1 MLKSSPALIV
11 LVNFFIGSQSS
22 GLTPNEI
29 FTFALRTKTERMKIY
44 LFPGLF
50 LICITLISASCNTP
64 RHIYSPA
71 AHNVPVLTKK
81 GDSKI
86 GAVYSTNAVG
96 NESVNDVKID
106 NRSRG
111 YDLHGA
117 VAITNNFAIQAG
129 HVYRWEK
136 TEGGPDSITIK
147 YKRNLTELGLGY
159 YLPANDKKNTFFQ
172 VFAGVGIGQF
182 SFTDV
187 DKTGNYYHQ
196 ANITKIYLQ
205 PAILF
210 KSKGSFTTS
219 VAVRFSGIGYSKI
232 KTNYSASQLDDYHLE
247 DLTGRMKWF
256 FEPATVSSFGF
267 KGLPGLRFEV
277 QGGLSFLMAREY
289 RDYRKFNFSVGT
301 GLDIGQLFT
310 KKAE

>member
-1 MLKSSPALIV
+1 MKKNLSPC
-11 LVNFFIGSQSS
+11 LV
-22 GLTPNEI
+22 
-29 FTFALRTKTERMKIY
+29 
-44 LFPGLF
+44 
-50 LICITLISASCNTP
+50 LICIIFTAASCNSP
-64 RHIYSPA
+64 RYIYSPS

-96 NESVNDVKID
+96 QETKDGVKVD

-117 VAITNNFAIQAG
+117 VAITNNFAIQAS
-129 HVYRWEK
+129 HAYRWEK

-147 YKRNLTELGLGY
+147 YQRNLTEIGLGY
-159 YLPANDKKNTFFQ
+159 YLPVNDKKNTFFQ
-172 VFAGVGIGQF
+172 VFAGAGLGRF

-187 DKTGNYYHQ
+187 DKIAGNYHQ

-219 VAVRFSGIGYSKI
+219 VAVRFSGISYSKI
-232 KTNYSASQLDDYHLE
+232 KTSYNASQLNDYHLG

-256 FEPATVSSFGF
+256 FEPATVSNFGF
-267 KGLPGLRFEV
+267 KGIPGLRFEV
-277 QGGLSFLMAREY
+277 QAGLSFLMAREY
-289 RDYRKFNFSVGT
+289 RDYRKFNFSIGT
-301 GLDIGQLFT
+301 WLDIGQLFK